1 MMSREITV
9 AAKKEQIPV
18 ISKFIEEVMASSGF
32 DLKKTM
38 EVLLAVEEA
47 CTNIALYA
55 YDGKEGNIHIAAEV
69 DAGRMNLIIED
80 RGIPFDPTA
89 HKKIDMSEADAEDRP
104 IGGLGIHLIKSY
116 VDGISY
122 QFVDGKNTLKLV
134 KNIY

>member
-80 RGIPFDPTA
+80 CGSPFDPTTHDVPLSDA
-89 HKKIDMSEADAEDRP
+89 NAEDRP
-104 IGGLGIHLIKSY
+104 IGGLGIFLAKSY
-116 VDGISY
+116 VDGINY
-122 QFVDGKNTLKLV
+122 QFVDGKNTLHLV
-134 KNIY
+134 KNI

>member
-1 MMSREITV
+1 MNKEITV
-9 AAKKEQIPV
+9 AANREQIPA
-18 ISKFIEEVMASSGF
+18 ITEFIRDVMTFAGF

-38 EVLLAVEEA
+38 EVMLAVEEA

-55 YDGKEGNIHIAAEV
+55 YDGRGGTIHITV
-69 DAGRMNLIIED
+69 RRDKDRMVLIIED
-80 RGIPFDPTA
+80 WGVPFDPTA
-89 HKKIDMSEADAEDRP
+89 HRTILSDADAEDRP

-122 QFVDGKNTLKLV
+122 QFVDGKNTLKLI